1 MYFFFNLHKVN
12 LNLHDSAALV
22 IRETCIFWD
31 KARIPTRDFQ
41 HCSKKLKLIYE
52 KWRKLQKNSTRKT
65 ATQKKNENNFL
76 EILEELFDIAHLNA
90 LDIIKID
97 EDRQFLLLQR
107 QPGRPGHMSGV
118 DYKLS
123 KKEDSAFNKL
133 EELQKK
139 RKRAE
144 DEFMLKSEYLNIKI
158 CHYFNLLKIL
168 INQIGNLKIV
178 IFLNKIK

>member
-1 MYFFFNLHKVN
+1 M
-12 LNLHDSAALV
+12 
-22 IRETCIFWD
+22 
-31 KARIPTRDFQ
+31 
-41 HCSKKLKLIYE
+41 
-52 KWRKLQKNSTRKT
+52 
-65 ATQKKNENNFL
+65 
-76 EILEELFDIAHLNA
+76 EELFDIAHLNA

-97 EDRQFLLLQR
+97 ENRQFLLLQR

-144 DEFMLKSEYLNIKI
+144 DEFMLKSE
-158 CHYFNLLKIL
+158 
-168 INQIGNLKIV
+168 
-178 IFLNKIK
+178 